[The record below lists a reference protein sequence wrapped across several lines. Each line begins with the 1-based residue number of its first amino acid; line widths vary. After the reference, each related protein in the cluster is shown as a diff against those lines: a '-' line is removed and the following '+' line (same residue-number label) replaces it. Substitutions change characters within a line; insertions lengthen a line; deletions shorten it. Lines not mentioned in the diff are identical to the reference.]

1 MSNIPLNFAVS
12 KNFGTPRIETKAGP
26 TKALMFMFMLV
37 LVMIGSYALPTLH
50 FAMKPMK
57 PLEGANTL
65 NRNETRLH
73 PLLRARKDFDYAE
86 LEVLYPN
93 WEKNTNSKNSML
105 RDLVALTSQLA
116 TETELSR

>member
-26 TKALMFMFMLV
+26 TKALMLIFILV

-50 FAMKPMK
+50 FATRPI
-57 PLEGANTL
+57 ERANTL
-65 NRNETRLH
+65 NRNETSLH
-73 PLLRARKDFDYAE
+73 PLLRARKSLNSAE
-86 LEVLYPN
+86 LENLYPN
-93 WEKNTNSKNSML
+93 WEKSTNSKNSML

-116 TETELSR
+116 TESELSR